1 MPSDLHVALQNF
13 YARRHGA
20 GTDGR
25 VEVEMDGYRADVLR
39 GEVVYEIQ
47 TGSFTAIRDKLRAL
61 AREHPVVLVHSI
73 ARYKFIAHIDSETGA
88 ELSCRRSPKQAQP
101 VEVFGEL
108 VHAPDLLRRD
118 NLSLEIV
125 ITAEREL
132 RCADGA
138 GSWRRKGVSI
148 VGRELMA
155 ILEILRF
162 DRPAD
167 LARLLPE
174 GLPEPF
180 TTADLSQHGQMR
192 RRLAGRMA
200 YALREA
206 GAIEQ
211 VGRRGNAYLYRCAGD
226 AS

>member
-1 MPSDLHVALQNF
+1 MPSDLHRALQRF
-13 YARRHGA
+13 YAGN
-20 GTDGR
+20 DGR

-47 TGSFTAIRDKLRAL
+47 TGSFIAIRDKLRVL
-61 AREHPVVLVHSI
+61 AREHPVVLVHCI
-73 ARYKFIAHIDSETGA
+73 PRYKFIVHIARDTGA
-88 ELSCRRSPKQAQP
+88 QLSCRRSPKQAQA

-108 VHAPDLLRRD
+108 VYAPDLLRRE

-125 ITAEREL
+125 ITAEREV
-132 RCADGA
+132 RCDDGA
-138 GSWRRKGVSI
+138 GSWRRRGVSI

-162 DRPAD
+162 ERPAD

-180 TTADLSQHGQMR
+180 TATDLARLGKMR

-206 GAIEQ
+206 GAVEQ
-211 VGRRGNAYLYRCAGD
+211 VGRRGNAYLYRRTGD
-226 AS
+226 AR